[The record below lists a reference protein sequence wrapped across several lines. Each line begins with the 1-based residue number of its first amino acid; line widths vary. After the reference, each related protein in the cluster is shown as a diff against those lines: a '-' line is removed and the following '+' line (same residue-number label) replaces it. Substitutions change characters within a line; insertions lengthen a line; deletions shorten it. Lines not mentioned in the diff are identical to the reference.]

1 MDEKKIDET
10 LYTRKCQNCG
20 MVNSFVITKKG
31 IETMANRLGY
41 RKESDTA
48 REILLWLKE
57 HTFESGFLIIETHF
71 KDRYGVD
78 LTEDKEYYGKHC

>member
-48 REILLWLKE
+48 REILDEVSKHFGGKWLVELYK
-57 HTFESGFLIIETHF
+57 
-71 KDRYGVD
+71 KYGLEWSV
-78 LTEDKEYYGKHC
+78 EVE

>member
-48 REILLWLKE
+48 REILGVILAKE
-57 HTFESGFLIIETHF
+57 FEKGDYLTDDELHELF
-71 KDRYGVD
+71 KERYGV
-78 LTEDKEYYGKHC
+78 EVE